1 VYVVE
6 RIHAAVKES
15 LVTSIS
21 TTLAGVLAE
30 RLKGDVIDPDDPRYD
45 DARRVWN
52 GMIDRRPAL
61 IARCRSAGDVAAA
74 VTFAREHGLPI
85 AVRGG
90 GHNVAGSA
98 VADGGLVVDLG
109 EMRAVDVDPVARHAR
124 VEGGATWAD
133 VDSATQPHGLVVPG
147 GVVSQTGVAGLTL
160 NGGVSWHRRKHGMTI
175 DNLVGAEVVTADGR
189 IVRASATENPDLLW
203 ALRGGGGNFGVVT
216 AFEFG
221 LHELGPE
228 VAFLYAAY
236 PVEYA
241 TEVFRRYR
249 DLVADAPDELT
260 VDFGIEYFAS
270 VPELPP
276 ELHGVMYAGVFG
288 MYAGPVEEGMR
299 AFQPFREL
307 APPLLDLTGPY
318 PFVGVQTM
326 LDAKFPDGVRR
337 YWKALYLDALTDEA
351 IDVIVERSLAMP
363 SEQTLVFLR
372 HLGGAVGR
380 VPAGATGFGDRRAQF
395 MLSIDSSWLDAA
407 GDETNVGWTRA
418 FWSQLEPWSGGRT
431 YFNFPGAHEEGDAA
445 LRASYGANYERL
457 VDIKTAWDP
466 DNVFSTGQNIRP
478 RR

>member
-1 VYVVE
+1 MAPP
-6 RIHAAVKES
+6 RRFNGGMDA
-15 LVTSIS
+15 TSIG
-21 TTLAGVLAE
+21 TALAK
-30 RLKGDVIDPDDPRYD
+30 RLSGDVIAPGDPRYD

-61 IARCRSAGDVAAA
+61 IARCRSAADVAAA
-74 VTFAREHGLPI
+74 ITSGREHGLSI

-98 VADGGLVVDLG
+98 VADGALVVDLG
-109 EMRAVDVDPVARHAR
+109 EMRAVDVDPGTRCAR

-133 VDSATQPHGLVVPG
+133 VDSATQPHGLVTPG
-147 GVVSQTGVAGLTL
+147 GVVSETGVAGLTL

-175 DNLVGAEVVTADGR
+175 DNLLGAEVVTADGR

-228 VAFLYAAY
+228 VAFLYAGY
-236 PVEYA
+236 PIEHA
-241 TEVFRRYR
+241 TEVIRRYR

-260 VDFGIEYFAS
+260 VDFGIEYFAAD
-270 VPELPP
+270 PELPP

-299 AFQPFREL
+299 TFQPFREL

-326 LDAKFPDGVRR
+326 LDAKFPDGVQR

-351 IDVIVERSLAMP
+351 IDMIVERSVAMP
-363 SEQTLVFLR
+363 SKQTLVFIR

-380 VPAGATGFGDRRAQF
+380 MPAGATAFGDRRAQF

-407 GDETNVGWTRA
+407 DDEANVAWTRA
-418 FWSQLEPWSGGRT
+418 FWSQLKPWSGGRT
-431 YFNFPGAHEEGDAA
+431 YFNFPGAYEEGDAA

-457 VDIKTAWDP
+457 VDIKTAWDL
-466 DNVFSTGQNIRP
+466 DNVFNTGQNIRP